1 VRRNQEQVG
10 EDVRFSLF
18 FFLFFSFLFF
28 SFFFFLSL
36 STYVRFFGER
46 FYIGPDRNRR
56 VRFPGIRSVKRAG
69 RVCNVK

>member
-1 VRRNQEQVG
+1 MCVFLYFIL
-10 EDVRFSLF
+10 FSLF
-18 FFLFFSFLFF
+18 FF
-28 SFFFFLSL
+28 FFFLFLSL

>member
-1 VRRNQEQVG
+1 VRRDQDQVG

-18 FFLFFSFLFF
+18 YSFF
-28 SFFFFLSL
+28 SFFFFSFLFLSL